1 MTEEGPGRLG
11 RDAEDP
17 RRGDDVERHGDATG
31 RRETGDD
38 DRLDRELME
47 LISELRVVLT
57 GVQILFAFLLTV
69 PFTQRFAKVTE
80 FQRHL
85 FFATLLSA
93 ALSVVLV
100 IAPTARHRLLFRQH
114 DKERIVVSS
123 NRYAIAGLATL
134 AVAMTGAVMLVT
146 DLLFHTTMVTW
157 VTAVLAT
164 LLVALWFVVPALR
177 RAVPGD

>member
-1 MTEEGPGRLG
+1 MTTERRRDDEEN
-11 RDAEDP
+11 E
-17 RRGDDVERHGDATG
+17 
-31 RRETGDD
+31 
-38 DRLDRELME
+38 RLDRELME
-47 LISELRVVLT
+47 LVNELRVALT

-85 FFATLLSA
+85 FFVTLLA
-93 ALSVVLV
+93 AAVAVVLL

-134 AVAMTGAVMLVT
+134 AAAMTGAVMLIT
-146 DLLFHTTMVTW
+146 DLLFHKTMVTW
-157 VTAVLAT
+157 VTAILAT
-164 LLVALWFVVPALR
+164 LFVLLWFVVPAVR
-177 RAVPGD
+177 RAQGDG